1 MTLARLMANGGKIAR
16 CETGHPNHWF
26 SGRRHGDLPLRHM
39 AGVSNSHSL
48 PMVIDRILSVDPA
61 SSAPRLRRRRSSIH
75 MAERLFDASRAG
87 VERACGSRRDWR
99 NWFRSRF
106 FRADNSLSRFAPRAA
121 RGHCPDRS
129 TRPSSWSHRRC
140 CVLGEAPLIRQHF
153 IDDPPGQKSVIA
165 APARADSSGGTIA
178 APVCRWSAQP
188 MRGT

>member
-61 SSAPRLRRRRSSIH
+61 SSALRLRCRRSSIH
-75 MAERLFDASRAG
+75 MAERLFDASGAG
-87 VERACGSRRDWR
+87 VERACGSGRDWR
-99 NWFRSRF
+99 NWFRRRF
-106 FRADNSLSRFAPRAA
+106 FRADDSLSRIAPRAA

-129 TRPSSWSHRRC
+129 ARPSSWSRRRC
-140 CVLGEAPLIRQHF
+140 CVLGEAALIRQHV
-153 IDDPPGQKSVIA
+153 IDDPPGQSVRYRGPGA
-165 APARADSSGGTIA
+165 A
-178 APVCRWSAQP
+178 
-188 MRGT
+188 